1 MREVFATAARWFDEG
16 RTFALATLVTLREA
30 ATAPIGT
37 TIAVDAGGRIVG
49 NIGTGCHE
57 SEIVEAAQQTARD
70 GRTRRLDINLTIEDE
85 IFAAPGCGAIMQ
97 VVTWLPE
104 PAFAEEAR
112 AIAAG
117 DRSTYVAFE
126 YVDSAGARQTFRNEY
141 PPKESLILIGAT
153 ALAAE
158 LATIAPRSDFNV
170 IVVDPR
176 PSFATKERLGEAAEI
191 VRKWPQE
198 YLPSVLSERTHIV
211 MISHDPKFDL
221 PALRC
226 ALRSNAPYIGLLGSR
241 RSQAARRASLAQDGF
256 DEGALARIHGPA
268 GLDLGGATVAET
280 ALSILAEIVA
290 NRHER
295 LGEPLR
301 TTSREIHR
309 RADLLAKVRNG

>member
-1 MREVFATAARWFDEG
+1 MREVYATAARWLDEG

-30 ATAPIGT
+30 AMAPIGT
-37 TIAVDAGGRIVG
+37 TIAVDVSGRIVG

-57 SEIVEAAQQTARD
+57 PEIVEAAAQTARD

-85 IFAAPGCGAIMQ
+85 IFAAPGCGAIIR

-104 PAFAEEAR
+104 LAFAEEAH

-117 DRSTYVAFE
+117 ERAACVTFDYA
-126 YVDSAGARQTFRNEY
+126 DAAGSRQTFRNEY

-158 LATIAPRSDFNV
+158 LAAIAPRSDFNV

-176 PSFATKERLGEAAEI
+176 PSFATKERLGEAPQI
-191 VRKWPQE
+191 VREWPQE
-198 YLPSVLSERTHIV
+198 YLPGALSERTHVV
-211 MISHDPKFDL
+211 MLSHDPKFDL

-226 ALRSNAPYIGLLGSR
+226 ALRSAAPYIGLLGSR
-241 RSQAARRASLAQDGF
+241 RSQSARRAALAEDGF
-256 DEGALARIHGPA
+256 DESALARIHGPA
-268 GLDLGGATVAET
+268 GLDIGGATIAET

-295 LGEPLR
+295 LGSPLR
-301 TTSREIHR
+301 ASLRQIHR
-309 RADLLAKVRNG
+309 REELVANRTR